1 MPVVMACA
9 LWSSAGVR
17 AEEPAKSPTSQE
29 SEKTVDQAALEK
41 AFVGAAASYSARK
54 KISYAAWRENGV
66 SAAVLKAAGISRAG
80 S

>member
-1 MPVVMACA
+1 MP
-9 LWSSAGVR
+9 
-17 AEEPAKSPTSQE
+17 
-29 SEKTVDQAALEK
+29 ALEK
-41 AFVGAAASYSARK
+41 AFIGAAASYSARK